1 MKKALKITGIV
12 LASLVGV
19 VLIVVGVAA
28 ALVISSGWLTKQVK
42 KYAPEF
48 ITCEMELG
56 KADLTLFKTF
66 PDVGIDIENVALL
79 NPMTGSPSDT
89 LANID
94 DLTVVLDLK
103 KLLKEKEIVI
113 RKCILEDA
121 FVNLYTDTLG
131 NNNFNVFKTK
141 EDNDTTNSFDYLVD
155 IEEVKLIN
163 NTLLYTDDRNQMT
176 AQAQGL
182 NLDLKGK
189 MQDKDIDA
197 DLALNAKALSLK
209 MKAVQMAMKTLD
221 LDFDGEVVQ
230 YDQIKGTLQ
239 LATPDISLNLN
250 EPYLENDT
258 LNLKL
263 PLQFSLKEKKGHLD
277 KAQIGLNRYL
287 IDMGGDVAIAENSDV
302 NLDLALN
309 TNTLVVEDVLTYLP
323 EKVQKKLSSIE
334 YTGKAT
340 LSDVEVKGTFNDS
353 LMPQIKAKVLTDN
366 VKVNVKK
373 LPYPFIEVKLDGD
386 LDLDLNSDANSLTIN
401 SISAKFN
408 RSSFTA
414 DGVVDDLLGD
424 IGLKLK
430 VKGDVPLTDIK
441 SFLPKKVKLNGRT
454 NLDLTTN
461 FTVENLMKSLDDYN
475 LNRLSAKANL
485 KINSFAFD
493 MDTIHATAPV
503 LNVGLTL
510 PASTKQKGL
519 KGAYITLT
527 TSQLDAK
534 VGKGIKADL
543 KKPDIKLAA
552 DNFKGGFEK
561 MLLNADM
568 KFSHLDVD
576 YDTIHANID
585 APALTFVTTPGKT
598 AKGLNARVTLDG
610 KSVVANMGK
619 AYSLNSNLLKVDASV
634 AENKV
639 KKDFLNHWNP
649 SADFILGNAVVK
661 VDGIDEDIRISNIDF
676 LFNSHELDFK
686 KSTFRIGK
694 SDMSMQGSV
703 VGIKEWIEDHKN
715 LMKGEMQV
723 TSDFLDFNEIMD
735 LTSGLGHSDAGP
747 STPSTSSGTEGSGA
761 DSGTENKEDDPFMV
775 PEGIDFT
782 FVLNTKRAL
791 YDNFDMNSLNGT
803 MTVKDGTLLLRE
815 IGFTNK
821 AAEMQL
827 TAMYQS
833 PRKNNLF
840 LAMDFHLIKVQIND
854 LLTMIPYID
863 TLVPMLKTFDGQAE
877 FHIGA
882 ETNLKSNYAP
892 KISTLRAA
900 ADIEG
905 KNLTVNDKFTFTK
918 ITDML
923 DISTNGSYRVDSLDV
938 QLTAFKN
945 EIDLW
950 PSQIAIGKYKVT
962 VDGRMTLDKNGEYHL
977 SVTQSPLP
985 VRLGLKISGPLNKL
999 EYKLEDCKYPNLYK
1013 PNKRNDREQ
1022 MYYELKKKIADRLKS
1037 NVR

>member
-1 MKKALKITGIV
+1 MKKALKITGIT
-12 LASLVGV
+12 LASLVGL
-19 VLIVVGVAA
+19 VLIVVGIAA
-28 ALVISSGWLTKQVK
+28 VLVTSSGWLTKMVK

-56 KADLTLFKTF
+56 RADLTLFKTF
-66 PDVGIDIENVALL
+66 PNVGIDIENVALI
-79 NPMTGSPSDT
+79 NPMAGSPSDT

-121 FVNLYTDTLG
+121 FVNLYMDSIG
-131 NNNFNVFKTK
+131 NNNFDVFKTK
-141 EDNDTTNSFDYLVD
+141 EDNDTINTFDYLVD
-155 IEEVKLIN
+155 IEEVKLKN
-163 NTLLYTDDRNQMT
+163 NTLLYTDDRSQMT

-197 DLALNAKALSLK
+197 DLALNADALSLK
-209 MKAVQMAMKTLD
+209 MNAIQLAMKTMD
-221 LDFDGEVVQ
+221 LDFDGQVAR
-230 YDQIKGTLQ
+230 YDQINGTLK
-239 LATPDISLNLN
+239 LATPDITLNLD

-258 LNLKL
+258 LSLNL
-263 PLQFSLKEKKGHLD
+263 PLQFSIKSLKGHLD
-277 KAQIGLNRYL
+277 QGQIGLNRYL
-287 IDMGGDVAIAENSDV
+287 IDVNGDVAIAENNDV

-309 TNTLVVEDVLTYLP
+309 TNTLVIEDVLTYLP

-334 YTGKAT
+334 YSGKAT
-340 LSDVEVKGTFNDS
+340 LSDVEVKGTVNDS
-353 LMPQIKAKVLTDN
+353 VMPLIKAKVMTDN
-366 VKVNVKK
+366 AKVNVKE
-373 LPYPFIEVKLDGD
+373 LPYPFSEVNLDGD
-386 LDLDLNSDANSLTIN
+386 LDLDLNSDANSLTVN
-401 SISAKFN
+401 SVSAKFN

-430 VKGDVPLTDIK
+430 VKGDVPLADIK
-441 SFLPKKVKLNGRT
+441 SFLPKNVKLNGRT

-461 FTVENLMKSLDDYN
+461 FTVENLMKSLKDYN

-485 KINSFAFD
+485 RVNSFVFD
-493 MDTIHATAPV
+493 MDTIHATAPA
-503 LNVGLTL
+503 LNLGLTL
-510 PASTKQKGL
+510 PASAKQKGQ
-519 KGAYITLT
+519 KGVYITLT
-527 TSQLDAK
+527 TSQLNAK
-534 VGKGIKADL
+534 VGKSIKADL
-543 KKPDIKLAA
+543 KNPDIKLAA

-568 KFSHLDVD
+568 KFSHLDMN
-576 YDTIHANID
+576 YDTIHAQID
-585 APALTFVTTPGKT
+585 APAITFVTTPGKT

-610 KSVVANMGK
+610 KTVEANMGK
-619 AYSLNSNLLKVDASV
+619 AYVLNSNLLKINTSINQ
-634 AENKV
+634 NKA
-639 KKDFLNHWNP
+639 KKDFLNQWNP
-649 SADFILGNAVVK
+649 SADFVLGNAVVK
-661 VDGIDEDIRISNIDF
+661 MDGINEDIRISNIDF

-686 KSTFRIGK
+686 KSTFSIGQ

-703 VGIKEWIEDHKN
+703 VGIKEWLDDHKN
-715 LMKGEMQV
+715 LMKGELQV
-723 TSDFLDFNEIMD
+723 TSEFLNINEILD
-735 LTSGLGHSDAGP
+735 LTSGLGHKA
-747 STPSTSSGTEGSGA
+747 TEEETAASA
-761 DSGTENKEDDPFMV
+761 SKEDDPFMV
-775 PEGIDFT
+775 PEGIDFN

-791 YDNFDMNSLNGT
+791 YDNFDMNNLKGT
-803 MTVKDGTLLLRE
+803 LTVKDGTLLLRE

-840 LAMDFHLIKVQIND
+840 LAMDFHLLRVQIND

-882 ETNLKSNYAP
+882 ETNLKSNYEP

-918 ITDML
+918 ITDLL

-985 VRLGLKISGPLNKL
+985 VRLGLKISGPFNKL

-1022 MYYELKKKIADRLKS
+1022 MYYELKKKIADRLKG

>member
-1 MKKALKITGIV
+1 M
-12 LASLVGV
+12 
-19 VLIVVGVAA
+19 
-28 ALVISSGWLTKQVK
+28 
-42 KYAPEF
+42 
-48 ITCEMELG
+48 
-56 KADLTLFKTF
+56 
-66 PDVGIDIENVALL
+66 
-79 NPMTGSPSDT
+79 
-89 LANID
+89 
-94 DLTVVLDLK
+94 
-103 KLLKEKEIVI
+103 
-113 RKCILEDA
+113 
-121 FVNLYTDTLG
+121 
-131 NNNFNVFKTK
+131 
-141 EDNDTTNSFDYLVD
+141 D
-155 IEEVKLIN
+155 IEEVKLKN

-197 DLALNAKALSLK
+197 DLALNADALSLK
-209 MKAVQMAMKTLD
+209 MKAIDLAMKTLD
-221 LDFDGEVVQ
+221 LDFDGEVAQ
-230 YDQIKGTLQ
+230 YDQINGTLK

-263 PLQFSLKEKKGHLD
+263 PLQFSIKDMKGHLD
-277 KAQIGLNRYL
+277 QGQIGLNRYV
-287 IDMGGDVAIAENSDV
+287 IDVNGDVEIAENHDV

-309 TNTLVVEDVLTYLP
+309 TNTLVVDDVLTYLP

-340 LSDVEVKGTFNDS
+340 LSDIIVKGTFNDS
-353 LMPQIKAKVLTDN
+353 LMPLMKAKVLTDKL
-366 VKVNVKK
+366 KVNVKD
-373 LPYPFIEVKLDGD
+373 LPYPFTEVNLDGD
-386 LDLDLNSDANSLTIN
+386 LDLDLNSDANSLTVN
-401 SISAKFN
+401 SVSAKFN

-441 SFLPKKVKLNGRT
+441 SFLPKNVKLNGLT

-461 FTVENLMKSLDDYN
+461 FTVENLMKSLKDYN

-485 KINSFAFD
+485 RVNSFAFD
-493 MDTIHATAPV
+493 MDTIHASAPA

-510 PASTKQKGL
+510 PASAKQRGQT
-519 KGAYITLT
+519 GAYVTLT

-534 VGKGIKADL
+534 VGKGIKANL
-543 KKPDIKLAA
+543 KNPDIKLAA

-619 AYSLNSNLLKVDASV
+619 AYALNSNSLKVNASV
-634 AENKV
+634 SENKV
-639 KKDFLNHWNP
+639 KTDFLNHWNP
-649 SADFILGNAVVK
+649 SADFILGNAFVK
-661 VDGIDEDIRISNIDF
+661 VDGIDELIRISNIDF

-686 KSTFRIGK
+686 KSTFRIGQ
-694 SDMSMQGSV
+694 SDMSMQGSI

-723 TSDFLDFNEIMD
+723 TSDFLDLNEIMA
-735 LTSGLGHSDAGP
+735 LTSGIGHTATAEEKAE
-747 STPSTSSGTEGSGA
+747 ST
-761 DSGTENKEDDPFMV
+761 NKEDDPFMV
-775 PEGIDFT
+775 PEGIDFN
-782 FVLNTKRAL
+782 FVLNTQRAL
-791 YDNFDMNSLNGT
+791 YDNFDMNNLKGT
-803 MTVKDGTLLLRE
+803 LTVKDGTLLLRE

-840 LAMDFHLIKVQIND
+840 LAMDFHLLKVQIND

-882 ETNLKSNYAP
+882 ETNLKSNYEP

-918 ITDML
+918 ITDLL

-962 VDGRMTLDKNGEYHL
+962 VDGRMTLDRNGEYHL

-985 VRLGLKISGPLNKL
+985 VRLGLKISGPFNKL

-1013 PNKRNDREQ
+1013 PNKRNDTEQ
-1022 MYYELKKKIADRLKS
+1022 MYYELKKKIADRLKG

>member
-1 MKKALKITGIV
+1 MKKALKITGIT
-12 LASLVGV
+12 LAALVGL
-19 VLIVVGVAA
+19 VLIVVGIAA
-28 ALVISSGWLTKQVK
+28 ALITSSGWLTKQVK

-48 ITCEMELG
+48 ITCQTELG
-56 KADLTLFKTF
+56 KADLTVFKTF
-66 PDVGIDIENVALL
+66 PDVGIDIENVALI
-79 NPMTGSPSDT
+79 NPMAGSPSDT

-121 FVNLYTDTLG
+121 FVNLYIDTLG

-141 EDNDTTNSFDYLVD
+141 EDSDTTSSFDYLVD
-155 IEEVKLIN
+155 IEEVKLKN

-189 MQDKDIDA
+189 MQNKDIDA
-197 DLALNAKALSLK
+197 DLTLNSDALSLK
-209 MKAVQMAMKTLD
+209 TKAVQLAMKTLD
-221 LDFDGEVVQ
+221 LDFDGEVAQ

-258 LNLKL
+258 LNLNL
-263 PLQFSLKEKKGHLD
+263 PLQFSLKDMKGHLE

-287 IDMGGDVAIAENSDV
+287 IDVDGDVAIAENNDV

-323 EKVQKKLSSIE
+323 EKVQKRLSRIA

-340 LSDVEVKGTFNDS
+340 LSDIEVKGTFNDS
-353 LMPQIKAKVLTDN
+353 LMPLIKAKVLTDN
-366 VKVNVKK
+366 VTVSMKE
-373 LPYPFIEVKLDGD
+373 LPYPITEVNLDGD
-386 LDLDLNSDANSLTIN
+386 LDLDLNSDANSFTVN
-401 SISAKFN
+401 SVSAKFN

-441 SFLPKKVKLNGRT
+441 SFLPKNVKLNGRT
-454 NLDLTTN
+454 SLDLTTN
-461 FTVENLMKSLDDYN
+461 FTYENLMKSLDDYN
-475 LNRLSAKANL
+475 LNRLSARANL
-485 KINSFAFD
+485 RVNSFAFD
-493 MDTIHATAPV
+493 MDTIHASAPS
-503 LNVGLTL
+503 LNVGVTL
-510 PASTKQKGL
+510 PASAKQKGQ

-534 VGKGIKADL
+534 VGKGITADL
-543 KKPDIKLAA
+543 KNPDIKLAA
-552 DNFKGGFEK
+552 DSFKGGWEK
-561 MLLNADM
+561 MLLDADM
-568 KFSHLDVD
+568 KFSHLVVD
-576 YDTIHANID
+576 YDTIHAKMD
-585 APALTFVTTPGKT
+585 APAITFVTTPGKST
-598 AKGLNARVTLDG
+598 KGLNARVTLDG
-610 KSVVANMGK
+610 KNVVANMGQ
-619 AYSLNSNLLKVDASV
+619 AYALNSNSLKVNASV
-634 AENKV
+634 SENKV
-639 KKDFLNHWNP
+639 KTDFLNRWNP
-649 SADFILGNAVVK
+649 SADFVLGTALVK
-661 VDGIDEDIRISNIDF
+661 VDGIDELIRISNIDF

-686 KSTFRIGK
+686 RSTFRIGQ

-715 LMKGEMQV
+715 LMKGELQV
-723 TSDFLDFNEIMD
+723 SSEFLDLNEIMD
-735 LTSGLGHSDAGP
+735 LTSGLGHSDAEP
-747 STPSTSSGTEGSGA
+747 VEA
-761 DSGTENKEDDPFMV
+761 TENKADNPFMV
-775 PEGIDFT
+775 PEGIDFN
-782 FVLNTKRAL
+782 FVLNTQRAL
-791 YDNFDMNSLNGT
+791 YDNFDMNNLKGT

-840 LAMDFHLIKVQIND
+840 LAMDFHLLRVQIND

-882 ETNLKSNYAP
+882 ETNLKSNYEP
-892 KISTLRAA
+892 KVSTLRAA

-918 ITDML
+918 ITDLL

-962 VDGRMTLDKNGEYHL
+962 VDGRMTLDRNGEYHL
-977 SVTQSPLP
+977 SVTESPLP
-985 VRLGLKISGPLNKL
+985 VRLGLKISGQFNKL
-999 EYKLEDCKYPNLYK
+999 EYKLEDCKYPNLYR
-1013 PNKRNDREQ
+1013 PNKRNDTEQ
-1022 MYYELKKKIADRLKS
+1022 MYYELKKKIADRLKG
-1037 NVR
+1037 NVL

>member
-1 MKKALKITGIV
+1 MKKALKITGIT
-12 LASLVGV
+12 LAALVGL
-19 VLIVVGVAA
+19 VLIVVGIAA
-28 ALVISSGWLTKQVK
+28 ALITSSGWLTKQVK

-48 ITCEMELG
+48 ITCQTELG
-56 KADLTLFKTF
+56 KADLTVFKTF
-66 PDVGIDIENVALL
+66 PDVGIDIENVALI
-79 NPMTGSPSDT
+79 NPMAGSPSDT

-121 FVNLYTDTLG
+121 FVNLYIDTLG

-141 EDNDTTNSFDYLVD
+141 EDSDTTSSFDYLVD
-155 IEEVKLIN
+155 IEEVKLKN

-189 MQDKDIDA
+189 MQNKDIDA
-197 DLALNAKALSLK
+197 DLTLNSDALSLK
-209 MKAVQMAMKTLD
+209 TKAVQLAMKTLD
-221 LDFDGEVVQ
+221 LDFDGEVAQ

-258 LNLKL
+258 LNLNL
-263 PLQFSLKEKKGHLD
+263 PLQFSLKDMKGHFE

-287 IDMGGDVAIAENSDV
+287 IDVDGDVAIAENNDV

-323 EKVQKKLSSIE
+323 EKVQKRLSRIA

-340 LSDVEVKGTFNDS
+340 LSDIEVKGTFNDS
-353 LMPQIKAKVLTDN
+353 LMPLIKAKVLTDN
-366 VKVNVKK
+366 VTVSMKE
-373 LPYPFIEVKLDGD
+373 LPYPITEVNLDGD
-386 LDLDLNSDANSLTIN
+386 LDLDLNSDANSFTVN
-401 SISAKFN
+401 SVSAKFN

-441 SFLPKKVKLNGRT
+441 SFLPKNVKLNGRT
-454 NLDLTTN
+454 SLDLTTN
-461 FTVENLMKSLDDYN
+461 FTYENLMKSLDDYN
-475 LNRLSAKANL
+475 LNRLSARANL
-485 KINSFAFD
+485 RVNSFAFD
-493 MDTIHATAPV
+493 MDTIHASAPS
-503 LNVGLTL
+503 LNVGVTL
-510 PASTKQKGL
+510 PASAKQKGQ

-534 VGKGIKADL
+534 IGKGITADL
-543 KKPDIKLAA
+543 KNPDVKLAA
-552 DNFKGGFEK
+552 DNFKGGWEK

-568 KFSHLDVD
+568 KFSHLVVD
-576 YDTIHANID
+576 YDTIHAKMD
-585 APALTFVTTPGKT
+585 APAITFVTTPGKST
-598 AKGLNARVTLDG
+598 KGLNARVTLDG
-610 KSVVANMGK
+610 KNVVANMGQ
-619 AYSLNSNLLKVDASV
+619 AYALNSNSLKVNASV
-634 AENKV
+634 SENKV
-639 KKDFLNHWNP
+639 KTDFLNRWNP
-649 SADFILGNAVVK
+649 SADFVLGTALVK
-661 VDGIDEDIRISNIDF
+661 VDGIDELIRISNIDF

-686 KSTFRIGK
+686 KSTFRIGQ

-703 VGIKEWIEDHKN
+703 IGIKEWIEDHKN
-715 LMKGEMQV
+715 LMKGELQV
-723 TSDFLDFNEIMD
+723 SSEFLDLNEIMD
-735 LTSGLGHSDAGP
+735 LTSGLGHSDAEP
-747 STPSTSSGTEGSGA
+747 VEA
-761 DSGTENKEDDPFMV
+761 TENKTDNPFMV
-775 PEGIDFT
+775 PEGIDFN
-782 FVLNTKRAL
+782 FVLNTQRAL
-791 YDNFDMNSLNGT
+791 YDNFDMNNLKGT

-840 LAMDFHLIKVQIND
+840 LAMDFHLLRVQIND

-882 ETNLKSNYAP
+882 ETNLKSNYEP

-918 ITDML
+918 ITDLL

-938 QLTAFKN
+938 QLTVFKN

-962 VDGRMTLDKNGEYHL
+962 VDGRMTLDRNGEYHL
-977 SVTQSPLP
+977 SVTESPLP
-985 VRLGLKISGPLNKL
+985 VRLGLKISGPFNKL
-999 EYKLEDCKYPNLYK
+999 EYKLEDCKYPNLYR
-1013 PNKRNDREQ
+1013 PNKRNDTEQ
-1022 MYYELKKKIADRLKS
+1022 MYYELKKKIADRLKG
-1037 NVR
+1037 NVL

>member
-1 MKKALKITGIV
+1 MKKALKITGIT
-12 LASLVGV
+12 LAVLVGL
-19 VLIVVGVAA
+19 VLIVVSIAA
-28 ALVISSGWLTKQVK
+28 ALITSSGWLTKQVK

-48 ITCEMELG
+48 ITCQTELG

-66 PDVGIDIENVALL
+66 PNVGIDIENVALI
-79 NPMTGSPSDT
+79 NPMAGSPSDT

-131 NNNFNVFKTK
+131 NNNFNVFNLKK
-141 EDNDTTNSFDYLVD
+141 DNDTTNTFDYLVD
-155 IEEVKLIN
+155 IEEVKLKDV
-163 NTLLYTDDRNQMT
+163 TLFYTDDRNGMT
-176 AQAQGL
+176 TQAQGL

-197 DLALNAKALSLK
+197 DLTLDADALLLK
-209 MKAVQMAMKTLD
+209 TKAVQLAMKTLN
-221 LDFDGEVVQ
+221 LDFDGEVAQ
-230 YDQIKGTLQ
+230 YDRIKGTLQ

-250 EPYLENDT
+250 EPYLQNDT
-258 LNLKL
+258 LKLNL
-263 PLQFSLKEKKGHLD
+263 PLQFSLKDLKGHLE
-277 KAQIGLNRYL
+277 KAQIGLNRY
-287 IDMGGDVAIAENSDV
+287 IIGVEGDVAIAENNDI

-323 EKVQKKLSSIE
+323 EKVQQRLKGIE
-334 YTGKAT
+334 YSGKAT

-353 LMPQIKAKVLTDN
+353 LMPLIKAKVLTDN
-366 VKVNVKK
+366 AKVNVNK
-373 LPYPFIEVKLDGD
+373 LPYPFTEVNLDGD
-386 LDLDLNSDANSLTIN
+386 LELDLNSDVNSFTVN
-401 SISAKFN
+401 SVSAKFN

-424 IGLKLK
+424 IGLRLK

-441 SFLPKKVKLNGRT
+441 SFLPKNVKLNGRT
-454 NLDLTTN
+454 SLDLTTN
-461 FTVENLMKSLDDYN
+461 FTYENLMKSLNDYN

-485 KINSFAFD
+485 RVNSFAFD
-493 MDTIHATAPV
+493 MDTIHVSAPT
-503 LNVGLTL
+503 LNVGVTL
-510 PASTKQKGL
+510 PASAKQKGQ
-519 KGAYITLT
+519 KGVYITLT

-543 KKPDIKLAA
+543 KNPDIKLAA
-552 DNFKGGFEK
+552 DNFKGGLEK
-561 MLLNADM
+561 MLLDADL
-568 KFSHLDVD
+568 KLSHLDVN
-576 YDTIHANID
+576 YDTIHTQID
-585 APALTFVTTPGKT
+585 AIAITFVTTPGKST
-598 AKGLNARVTLDG
+598 KGLSARVTLDG
-610 KSVVANMGK
+610 KTVEANMGK
-619 AYSLNSNLLKVDASV
+619 AYALNSNLLKVNASISQ
-634 AENKV
+634 NKT
-639 KKDFLNHWNP
+639 KKDFLNQWNP
-649 SADFILGNAVVK
+649 SADFILGNALVK
-661 VDGIDEDIRISNIDF
+661 VDGIDELIRVSNIDI

-686 KSTFRIGK
+686 KSTFSIGQ

-703 VGIKEWIEDHKN
+703 VGIKEWMEDHKN
-715 LMKGEMQV
+715 LMKGELQV
-723 TSDFLDFNEIMD
+723 TSEFLNINEIMD
-735 LTSGLGHSDAGP
+735 LTSGLGHSDAEP
-747 STPSTSSGTEGSGA
+747 VEA
-761 DSGTENKEDDPFMV
+761 AFTENKENNPFMV
-775 PEGIDFT
+775 PEGIDFN
-782 FVLNTKRAL
+782 FVLNTKRAM
-791 YDNFDMNSLNGT
+791 YDHFDMNNLNGT

-833 PRKNNLF
+833 PHKNNLF
-840 LAMDFHLIKVQIND
+840 LAMDFHLIRVQIND

-863 TLVPMLKTFDGQAE
+863 TMVPMLKTFDGQAE

-882 ETNLKSNYAP
+882 ETNLKSNYEP
-892 KISTLRAA
+892 KVSTLRAA

-918 ITDML
+918 ITDLL

-985 VRLGLKISGPLNKL
+985 VRLGLKISGPFNKL
-999 EYKLEDCKYPNLYK
+999 EYKLEECKYPNLYK
-1013 PNKRNDREQ
+1013 PNKRSDTEQ

>member
-19 VLIVVGVAA
+19 VLIVVGIAVGM
-28 ALVISSGWLTKQVK
+28 ISSSGRLTKMVK
-42 KYAPEF
+42 KYAPQF

-66 PDVGIDIENVALL
+66 PNVGIDIENVALI
-79 NPMTGSPSDT
+79 NPMVGSPSDT

-121 FVNLYTDTLG
+121 FVNLYTDTIG
-131 NNNFNVFKTK
+131 NNNFDVFKTK
-141 EDNDTTNSFDYLVD
+141 EDNDTTKTTFDYLVD
-155 IEEVKLIN
+155 IEEVKLK
-163 NTLLYTDDRNQMT
+163 NTDLIYTDDRNEMT
-176 AQAQGL
+176 AQSQGL

-197 DLALNAKALSLK
+197 DLSLNAEDLTLK
-209 MKAVQMAMKTLD
+209 MKAIQLALNTLD
-221 LDFDGEVVQ
+221 LDFDGEVAQ
-230 YDQIKGTLQ
+230 YDQINGTLK

-263 PLQFSLKEKKGHLD
+263 PLQFSIKDMKGHLD
-277 KAQIGLNRYL
+277 QGQIGLNRYV
-287 IDMGGDVAIAENSDV
+287 IDVNGDVEIAENNDV

-340 LSDVEVKGTFNDS
+340 LSDIIVKGTFNDS
-353 LMPQIKAKVLTDN
+353 LMPLMKAKVLTDN
-366 VKVNVKK
+366 LKVNVKE
-373 LPYPFIEVKLDGD
+373 LPYPFTEVNLDGD
-386 LDLDLNSDANSLTIN
+386 LDLDLNSDANSLTVN
-401 SISAKFN
+401 SVSAKFN

-441 SFLPKKVKLNGRT
+441 SFLPKNVKLNGRT

-485 KINSFAFD
+485 RVNSFAFD
-493 MDTIHATAPV
+493 MDTIHASAPA

-510 PASTKQKGL
+510 PASAKQKGQ
-519 KGAYITLT
+519 KGAYVTLT

-534 VGKGIKADL
+534 VGKGIKANL
-543 KKPDIKLAA
+543 KNPDIKLAA
-552 DNFKGGFEK
+552 DNFKGGLEK
-561 MLLNADM
+561 MLLDANL
-568 KFSHLDVD
+568 KFSQLDVD
-576 YDTIHANID
+576 YDDVTAHID

-598 AKGLNARVTLDG
+598 AKGLNARFTLDG
-610 KSVVANMGK
+610 KDVVAKMGK
-619 AYSLNSNLLKVDASV
+619 EYAVNSNSLKVNASV
-634 AENKV
+634 SENKV
-639 KKDFLNHWNP
+639 KTDFLNHWNP
-649 SADFILGNAVVK
+649 SADFVLGNAVVK
-661 VDGIDEDIRISNIDF
+661 VDGIDEDIHISNIDF

-686 KSTFRIGK
+686 KSTIRIGQ
-694 SDMSMQGSV
+694 SDLSLQGSV

-715 LMKGEMQV
+715 LMKGDMQV
-723 TSDFLDFNEIMD
+723 TSNMMNINEILD
-735 LTSGLGHSDAGP
+735 LTSGLGHSDAEP
-747 STPSTSSGTEGSGA
+747 VEATV
-761 DSGTENKEDDPFMV
+761 TENKEDDPFMV
-775 PEGIDFT
+775 PEGIDFN
-782 FVLNTKRAL
+782 FVLNTKKAL
-791 YDNFDMNSLNGT
+791 YDNFDMNNLNGT
-803 MTVKDGTLLLRE
+803 MTVKDGTLILRE

-840 LAMDFHLIKVQIND
+840 LAMDFHLLRVQIND

-863 TLVPMLKTFDGQAE
+863 TLVPMLKTFDGQDE

-882 ETNLKSNYAP
+882 ETNLKSNYEP
-892 KISTLRAA
+892 KVSTLRAA

-938 QLTAFKN
+938 QITAFKN

-962 VDGRMTLDKNGEYHL
+962 VDGRMTLDRNGEYHL

-985 VRLGLKISGPLNKL
+985 VRLGLKISGPFNKL

-1013 PNKRNDREQ
+1013 PNKRNDTEQ
-1022 MYYELKKKIADRLKS
+1022 MYYELKRKIADRLKS

>member
-19 VLIVVGVAA
+19 LLIVGGIAVGM
-28 ALVISSGWLTKQVK
+28 ISSSGSLTKMVK
-42 KYAPEF
+42 KYAPQF

-66 PDVGIDIENVALL
+66 PNVGIDIENVALI
-79 NPMTGSPSDT
+79 NPMVGSPSDT

-94 DLTVVLDLK
+94 DLTVVLDLN

-121 FVNLYTDTLG
+121 FVNLYTDSIG
-131 NNNFNVFKTK
+131 NNNLDVFKTK
-141 EDNDTTNSFDYLVD
+141 EDNDTTKTTFDYLVD
-155 IEEVKLIN
+155 IEEVKLK
-163 NTLLYTDDRNQMT
+163 NTDLIYTDDRNEMT
-176 AQAQGL
+176 AQSRGL
-182 NLDLKGK
+182 NLYLKGK

-197 DLALNAKALSLK
+197 DLNLNAKDLTLK
-209 MKAVQMAMKTLD
+209 MKAIQLALKTLD
-221 LDFDGEVVQ
+221 LGFDGKVAQ
-230 YDQIKGTLQ
+230 YDQIDGTLK
-239 LATPDISLNLN
+239 LTTPDICLNLN
-250 EPYLENDT
+250 EPYLEHDT
-258 LNLKL
+258 LRLDL
-263 PLQFSLKEKKGHLD
+263 PVLFSLKDMKGHLD
-277 KAQIGLNRYL
+277 KAKIGLNRYQF
-287 IDMGGDVAIAENSDV
+287 DVNGDVAIAENNDI

-309 TNTLVVEDVLTYLP
+309 TNALVVEDVLTYLP
-323 EKVQKKLSSIE
+323 EKVQQKLSGIE

-353 LMPQIKAKVLTDN
+353 LMPLIKAKVLTDN
-366 VKVNVKK
+366 LKVNVKQ
-373 LPYPFIEVKLDGD
+373 LPYPFTEVNLDGN
-386 LDLDLNSDANSLTIN
+386 LALDLNSDANSLTVN
-401 SISAKFN
+401 SVSAKFN

-441 SFLPKKVKLNGRT
+441 SFLPKNIKLNGRT

-485 KINSFAFD
+485 KVNSFTFD
-493 MDTIHATAPV
+493 MDTIHVSAPA

-510 PASTKQKGL
+510 PASAKQKDQ
-519 KGAYITLT
+519 KGAYVTLK
-527 TSQLDAK
+527 TSQLNAR

-543 KKPDIKLAA
+543 KNPDMKLAA
-552 DNFKGGFEK
+552 DNFKGGLEK

-619 AYSLNSNLLKVDASV
+619 AYALNSNSLKVNGSV
-634 AENKV
+634 SENKV
-639 KKDFLNHWNP
+639 KTDFLNHWNP
-649 SADFILGNAVVK
+649 SADFVLGNAFVK

-686 KSTFRIGK
+686 RSTFRIGQ

-703 VGIKEWIEDHKN
+703 IGIKEWIEDHKN
-715 LMKGEMQV
+715 LMKGDLQV
-723 TSDFLDFNEIMD
+723 TSEFLDINEILD
-735 LTSGLGHSDAGP
+735 LTSGLGRSDAEP
-747 STPSTSSGTEGSGA
+747 VEAT
-761 DSGTENKEDDPFMV
+761 DSQPENKEDNPFMV
-775 PEGIDFT
+775 PEGIDFN
-782 FVLNTKRAL
+782 FVLNTQRAL
-791 YDNFDMNSLNGT
+791 YDNFDMNNLKGT

-840 LAMDFHLIKVQIND
+840 LAMDFHLLRVQIND

-882 ETNLKSNYAP
+882 ETKLKSNYEP
-892 KISTLRAA
+892 KISTLLAA

-938 QLTAFKN
+938 QLTAFKDQ
-945 EIDLW
+945 IDLW

-962 VDGRMTLDKNGEYHL
+962 VDGRMTLDRNGEYHL

-985 VRLGLKISGPLNKL
+985 VRLGLMISGPFNKL

-1013 PNKRNDREQ
+1013 PNKRNDTEQ

>member
-19 VLIVVGVAA
+19 VLIVAGIAS
-28 ALVISSGWLTKQVK
+28 ALITSSGWLTKQVK

-48 ITCEMELG
+48 VTCQTELG

-66 PDVGIDIENVALL
+66 PNVGIDIENVALI
-79 NPMTGSPSDT
+79 NPMEGSPSDT

-94 DLTVVLDLK
+94 NLTVVLDLK

-121 FVNLYTDTLG
+121 FVNLYIDTLG

-141 EDNDTTNSFDYLVD
+141 EDNDTTKTTFDYLVD
-155 IEEVKLIN
+155 IEEVKLK
-163 NTLLYTDDRNQMT
+163 NTDLIYTDNRNEMT
-176 AQAQGL
+176 AHSRGL

-197 DLALNAKALSLK
+197 DLSLNAEDFTLKTKAIQLAL
-209 MKAVQMAMKTLD
+209 KTLD
-221 LDFDGEVVQ
+221 LGFDGKVAQ
-230 YDQIKGTLQ
+230 YDQIDGTLK
-239 LATPDISLNLN
+239 LTTPDICLNLN
-250 EPYLENDT
+250 EPYLKHDT
-258 LNLKL
+258 LSLNLPVL
-263 PLQFSLKEKKGHLD
+263 FSLNDMKGHLE
-277 KAQIGLNRYL
+277 KAQIGLNRYI
-287 IDMGGDVAIAENSDV
+287 IDVDGDVAIAENNDV

-323 EKVQKKLSSIE
+323 EKVQQKLSGIE

-353 LMPQIKAKVLTDN
+353 LMPLIKAKVLTDN
-366 VKVNVKK
+366 LKVNVKQ
-373 LPYPFIEVKLDGD
+373 LPYPFTEVNLDGN
-386 LDLDLNSDANSLTIN
+386 LDLDLNSDANSLTVN
-401 SISAKFN
+401 SVNAKFN

-441 SFLPKKVKLNGRT
+441 SFLPKNLKLNGRT
-454 NLDLTTN
+454 SLDLTTN

-485 KINSFAFD
+485 RVNSFAFD
-493 MDTIHATAPV
+493 MDTIHASAPA

-510 PASTKQKGL
+510 PASAKQKGQ

-527 TSQLDAK
+527 TSKLDAK

-543 KKPDIKLAA
+543 RNPDIKLAA
-552 DNFKGGFEK
+552 DNFKGGLEK
-561 MLLNADM
+561 MLLDANL
-568 KFSHLDVD
+568 KFSQLDVD
-576 YDTIHANID
+576 YDDVTAHID
-585 APALTFVTTPGKT
+585 APTLTFVTTPGKT

-610 KSVVANMGK
+610 KDVVAKMGK
-619 AYSLNSNLLKVDASV
+619 EYAVNSNSLKVNASV
-634 AENKV
+634 SENKV
-639 KKDFLNHWNP
+639 KTDFLNRWNP
-649 SADFILGNAVVK
+649 SADFVLGNAVVK
-661 VDGIDEDIRISNIDF
+661 VDGIDEDIHISNIDF

-686 KSTFRIGK
+686 KSTIRIGQ
-694 SDMSMQGSV
+694 SDLSLQGSV

-715 LMKGEMQV
+715 LMKGDMQV
-723 TSDFLDFNEIMD
+723 TSNMMNINEILD
-735 LTSGLGHSDAGP
+735 LTSGLGHSDAEP
-747 STPSTSSGTEGSGA
+747 VEATV
-761 DSGTENKEDDPFMV
+761 TENKEDDPFMV
-775 PEGIDFT
+775 PEGIDFN
-782 FVLNTKRAL
+782 FVLNTKKAL
-791 YDNFDMNSLNGT
+791 YDNFDMNNLNGT
-803 MTVKDGTLLLRE
+803 MTVKDGTLILRE

-840 LAMDFHLIKVQIND
+840 LAMDFHLLRVQIND

-882 ETNLKSNYAP
+882 ETKLKSNYEP
-892 KISTLRAA
+892 KISTLLAA

-962 VDGRMTLDKNGEYHL
+962 VDGRMTLDRNGEYHL

-985 VRLGLKISGPLNKL
+985 VRLGLKISGPFNKL

-1013 PNKRNDREQ
+1013 PNKRNDTEQ

>member
-1 MKKALKITGIV
+1 MKKALKITGIT
-12 LASLVGV
+12 LAALVGL
-19 VLIVVGVAA
+19 VLIVVGIAA
-28 ALVISSGWLTKQVK
+28 ALITSSGWLTKQVK

-48 ITCEMELG
+48 ITCQTELG
-56 KADLTLFKTF
+56 KADLTVFKTF
-66 PDVGIDIENVALL
+66 PNVGIDIENVALI
-79 NPMTGSPSDT
+79 NPMAGSPSDT

-103 KLLKEKEIVI
+103 KLLKEKEIVV

-121 FVNLYTDTLG
+121 FVNLYIDTLG

-141 EDNDTTNSFDYLVD
+141 EDSDTTSSFDYLVD
-155 IEEVKLIN
+155 IEEVKLKN

-182 NLDLKGK
+182 NMDLKGK
-189 MQDKDIDA
+189 MQNKDIDA
-197 DLALNAKALSLK
+197 DLTLNSDALSLK
-209 MKAVQMAMKTLD
+209 TKAVQLAMKTLD
-221 LDFDGEVVQ
+221 LDFDGEVAQ

-258 LNLKL
+258 LNLNL
-263 PLQFSLKEKKGHLD
+263 PLQYSLKDMKGHLE
-277 KAQIGLNRYL
+277 KAQIGLNRYV
-287 IDMGGDVAIAENSDV
+287 IDVDGDVAIAENNDV

-323 EKVQKKLSSIE
+323 EKVQKKLSRIA

-340 LSDVEVKGTFNDS
+340 LSDIEVKGTFNDS
-353 LMPQIKAKVLTDN
+353 LMPLIKAKVLTDN
-366 VKVNVKK
+366 VTVSMKE
-373 LPYPFIEVKLDGD
+373 LPYPITEVNLDGD
-386 LDLDLNSDANSLTIN
+386 LDLDLNSDANSFTVN
-401 SISAKFN
+401 SVSAKFN

-441 SFLPKKVKLNGRT
+441 SFLPKNVKLNGRT
-454 NLDLTTN
+454 SLDLTTN
-461 FTVENLMKSLDDYN
+461 FTYENLMKSLDDYN

-485 KINSFAFD
+485 RINSFAFD
-493 MDTIHATAPV
+493 MDTIHASAPS
-503 LNVGLTL
+503 LNVGVTL
-510 PASTKQKGL
+510 PASAKQKGQ
-519 KGAYITLT
+519 KGACITLT

-534 VGKGIKADL
+534 VGKGITADL
-543 KKPDIKLAA
+543 KNPDIKLAA
-552 DNFKGGFEK
+552 DNFKGGWEK
-561 MLLNADM
+561 MLLDADLN
-568 KFSHLDVD
+568 FSHLVVD
-576 YDTIHANID
+576 YDTIHAKID
-585 APALTFVTTPGKT
+585 VPAITFVTTPEKST
-598 AKGLNARVTLDG
+598 KGLNARVTLDG
-610 KSVVANMGK
+610 KNVVANMGQ
-619 AYSLNSNLLKVDASV
+619 AYALNSNSLKVNASV
-634 AENKV
+634 SENKV
-639 KKDFLNHWNP
+639 KTDFLNRWNP
-649 SADFILGNAVVK
+649 SADFVLGTALVK
-661 VDGIDEDIRISNIDF
+661 VDGIDELIRISNIDF

-686 KSTFRIGK
+686 RSTFRIGQ

-703 VGIKEWIEDHKN
+703 IGIKEWIEDHKN
-715 LMKGEMQV
+715 LMKGELQV
-723 TSDFLDFNEIMD
+723 SSEFLDLNEIMD

-747 STPSTSSGTEGSGA
+747 STSSGAESE
-761 DSGTENKEDDPFMV
+761 TENKTDNPFMV
-775 PEGIDFT
+775 PEGIDFN
-782 FVLNTKRAL
+782 FVLNNQRAL
-791 YDNFDMNSLNGT
+791 YDNFDMNNLKGT

-815 IGFTNK
+815 IGFTNT

-840 LAMDFHLIKVQIND
+840 LAMDFHLLRVQIND

-882 ETNLKSNYAP
+882 ATNLKSNYEP

-918 ITDML
+918 ITDLL

-945 EIDLW
+945 QIDLW

-962 VDGRMTLDKNGEYHL
+962 VDGRMTLDRNGEYHL
-977 SVTQSPLP
+977 SVTESPLP
-985 VRLGLKISGPLNKL
+985 VRLGLKISGPFNKL
-999 EYKLEDCKYPNLYK
+999 EYKLEECKYPNLYK
-1013 PNKRNDREQ
+1013 PDKRNDTEQ
-1022 MYYELKKKIADRLKS
+1022 MYYELKKKIADRLKE
-1037 NVR
+1037 NVL

>member
-1 MKKALKITGIV
+1 M
-12 LASLVGV
+12 
-19 VLIVVGVAA
+19 
-28 ALVISSGWLTKQVK
+28 
-42 KYAPEF
+42 
-48 ITCEMELG
+48 
-56 KADLTLFKTF
+56 
-66 PDVGIDIENVALL
+66 
-79 NPMTGSPSDT
+79 
-89 LANID
+89 
-94 DLTVVLDLK
+94 
-103 KLLKEKEIVI
+103 
-113 RKCILEDA
+113 
-121 FVNLYTDTLG
+121 
-131 NNNFNVFKTK
+131 KTK
-141 EDNDTTNSFDYLVD
+141 A
-155 IEEVKLIN
+155 I
-163 NTLLYTDDRNQMT
+163 Q
-176 AQAQGL
+176 
-182 NLDLKGK
+182 
-189 MQDKDIDA
+189 
-197 DLALNAKALSLK
+197 LAL
-209 MKAVQMAMKTLD
+209 KTLD
-221 LDFDGEVVQ
+221 LGFDGKVAQ
-230 YDQIKGTLQ
+230 YDQIDGTLK
-239 LATPDISLNLN
+239 LTTPDICLNLN
-250 EPYLENDT
+250 EPYLKHDT
-258 LNLKL
+258 LSLNLPVL
-263 PLQFSLKEKKGHLD
+263 FSLKNMTGHLD
-277 KAQIGLNRYL
+277 KAKIGLNRYQF
-287 IDMGGDVAIAENSDV
+287 DVNGDVAIAENNDV

-323 EKVQKKLSSIE
+323 EKVQQKLSGIE

-353 LMPQIKAKVLTDN
+353 LMPLIKAKVLTDN
-366 VKVNVKK
+366 LKVNVKQ
-373 LPYPFIEVKLDGD
+373 LPYPFTEVNLDGD
-386 LDLDLNSDANSLTIN
+386 LDLDLNSDANSLTVN
-401 SISAKFN
+401 SVSAKFN

-441 SFLPKKVKLNGRT
+441 SFLPKNVKLNGRT

-461 FTVENLMKSLDDYN
+461 FTVENLMKSLKDYN

-485 KINSFAFD
+485 KVNNFTFD
-493 MDTIHATAPV
+493 MDTIHASAPM

-510 PASTKQKGL
+510 PASAKQKGQ
-519 KGAYITLT
+519 KGAYITLV
-527 TSQLDAK
+527 TSKIDAT
-534 VGKGIKADL
+534 VGKGVKADL
-543 KKPDIKLAA
+543 RNPDIKLAA
-552 DNFKGGFEK
+552 DNFKGGLEK
-561 MLLNADM
+561 MLLNADL
-568 KFSHLDVD
+568 KFSHLDVN
-576 YDTIHANID
+576 YDDVTAKID
-585 APALTFVTTPGKT
+585 APALTFVTTPEKD
-598 AKGLNARVTLDG
+598 AKGLKARVTLDG
-610 KSVVANMGK
+610 KNVLANMGK
-619 AYSLNSNLLKVDASV
+619 EYAVNSNSLKVNASV
-634 AENKV
+634 SENKV
-639 KKDFLNHWNP
+639 KTDFLNHWNP
-649 SADFILGNAVVK
+649 SADFVLGTALLK
-661 VDGIDEDIRISNIDF
+661 VDGIDELIRISNIDF

-686 KSTFRIGK
+686 RSTFRIGQ

-715 LMKGEMQV
+715 LMKGELQV
-723 TSDFLDFNEIMD
+723 TSEFLDINEIMD
-735 LTSGLGHSDAGP
+735 LTSGLGRTDENGA
-747 STPSTSSGTEGSGA
+747 STGSATESQP
-761 DSGTENKEDDPFMV
+761 ENKEDNPFMV
-775 PEGIDFT
+775 PEGIDFN
-782 FVLNTKRAL
+782 FVLNTQRAL
-791 YDNFDMNSLNGT
+791 YDNFDMNNLKGT

-840 LAMDFHLIKVQIND
+840 LAMDFHLLRVQIND

-882 ETNLKSNYAP
+882 ETNLKSNYEP

-962 VDGRMTLDKNGEYHL
+962 VDGRMTLDRNGEYHL

-985 VRLGLKISGPLNKL
+985 VRLGLKISGPFNKL

-1013 PNKRNDREQ
+1013 PNKRNDTEQ

>member
-12 LASLVGV
+12 LASLVVV
-19 VLIVVGVAA
+19 VLIVAGIAS
-28 ALVISSGWLTKQVK
+28 ALITSSGWLTKQVK

-48 ITCEMELG
+48 VTCQTELG

-66 PDVGIDIENVALL
+66 PNVGIDIENVALI
-79 NPMTGSPSDT
+79 NPMVGSPSDT

-121 FVNLYTDTLG
+121 FVNLYTDSIG

-141 EDNDTTNSFDYLVD
+141 EDNDTTKTTFDYLVD
-155 IEEVKLIN
+155 IEEVKLK
-163 NTLLYTDDRNQMT
+163 NTDLIYTDDRNRMT
-176 AQAQGL
+176 AHSRRL

-197 DLALNAKALSLK
+197 DLSLNAEDFTLKTKAIQLAL
-209 MKAVQMAMKTLD
+209 KTLD
-221 LDFDGEVVQ
+221 LGFDGKVAQ
-230 YDQIKGTLQ
+230 YDQIDGTLK
-239 LATPDISLNLN
+239 LTTPDICLNLN
-250 EPYLENDT
+250 EPYLKHDT
-258 LNLKL
+258 LSLNLPVL
-263 PLQFSLKEKKGHLD
+263 FSLNDMKGHLE
-277 KAQIGLNRYL
+277 KAQIGLNRYI
-287 IDMGGDVAIAENSDV
+287 IDVDGDVAVAENNDV

-323 EKVQKKLSSIE
+323 EKVQQKLSGIE

-353 LMPQIKAKVLTDN
+353 LMPLIKAKVLTDN
-366 VKVNVKK
+366 LKVNVKQ
-373 LPYPFIEVKLDGD
+373 LPYPFTEVNLDGD
-386 LDLDLNSDANSLTIN
+386 LGLDLNSDANSLTVN
-401 SISAKFN
+401 SINAKFN

-441 SFLPKKVKLNGRT
+441 SFLPKNVKLNGRT

-461 FTVENLMKSLDDYN
+461 FTYEQLMKSLDDYN

-485 KINSFAFD
+485 KVNNFTFD
-493 MDTIHATAPV
+493 MDTIHASAPM

-510 PASTKQKGL
+510 PASAKQKGQ
-519 KGAYITLT
+519 KGAYITLV
-527 TSQLDAK
+527 TSKIDAT
-534 VGKGIKADL
+534 VGKGVKADL
-543 KKPDIKLAA
+543 RNPDIKLAA
-552 DNFKGGFEK
+552 DNFKGGLEK
-561 MLLNADM
+561 MLLNADL
-568 KFSHLDVD
+568 KFSHLDVN
-576 YDTIHANID
+576 YDDVTAKID
-585 APALTFVTTPGKT
+585 APALTFVTTPEKN
-598 AKGLNARVTLDG
+598 AKGLKARVTLDG
-610 KSVVANMGK
+610 KNVVANMGK
-619 AYSLNSNLLKVDASV
+619 EYAVNSNSLKVNASV
-634 AENKV
+634 SENKV
-639 KKDFLNHWNP
+639 KTDFLNHWNP
-649 SADFILGNAVVK
+649 SADFVLGTALLK
-661 VDGIDEDIRISNIDF
+661 VDGIDELIRISNIDF

-686 KSTFRIGK
+686 RSTFRIGQ

-715 LMKGEMQV
+715 LMKGELQV
-723 TSDFLDFNEIMD
+723 TSEFLDINEILD
-735 LTSGLGHSDAGP
+735 LTSGLGR
-747 STPSTSSGTEGSGA
+747 TEENGASMGSA
-761 DSGTENKEDDPFMV
+761 TDSQPENKEDNPFMV
-775 PEGIDFT
+775 PEGIDFN
-782 FVLNTKRAL
+782 FVLNTQRAL
-791 YDNFDMNSLNGT
+791 YDNFDMNNLKGT

-840 LAMDFHLIKVQIND
+840 LAMDFHLFRVQIND

-882 ETNLKSNYAP
+882 ETNLKSNYEP

-962 VDGRMTLDKNGEYHL
+962 VDGRMTLDRNGEYHL

-985 VRLGLKISGPLNKL
+985 VRLGLKISGPFNKL

-1013 PNKRNDREQ
+1013 PNKRNDTEQ

>member
-19 VLIVVGVAA
+19 LLIVVGIAVGM
-28 ALVISSGWLTKQVK
+28 ISSTGRLTKMVK
-42 KYAPEF
+42 KYAPQF

-66 PDVGIDIENVALL
+66 PNVGIDIENVALI
-79 NPMTGSPSDT
+79 NPMVGSPSDT

-121 FVNLYTDTLG
+121 FVNLYIDSIG
-131 NNNFNVFKTK
+131 NNNLDVFKTK
-141 EDNDTTNSFDYLVD
+141 EDNETTKTTFDYLVD
-155 IEEVKLIN
+155 IEEVKLK
-163 NTLLYTDDRNQMT
+163 NTDLIYTDERNGMM
-176 AQAQGL
+176 AKSQGL
-182 NLDLKGK
+182 DLDLKGK

-197 DLALNAKALSLK
+197 DLSLNAKDLTLK
-209 MKAVQMAMKTLD
+209 MKAIQLALKTLD
-221 LDFDGEVVQ
+221 LGFDGKVAQ
-230 YDQIKGTLQ
+230 YDQIDGTLK
-239 LATPDISLNLN
+239 LTTPDICLNLN
-250 EPYLENDT
+250 EPYLEHDT
-258 LNLKL
+258 LRLDL
-263 PLQFSLKEKKGHLD
+263 PVLFSLKDMKGHLD
-277 KAQIGLNRYL
+277 KAKIELNRYQF
-287 IDMGGDVAIAENSDV
+287 DVNGDVAIAENNDI

-309 TNTLVVEDVLTYLP
+309 TNALVVEDVLTYLP
-323 EKVQKKLSSIE
+323 EKVQQKLSRIE

-353 LMPQIKAKVLTDN
+353 LMPLIKAKVLTDN
-366 VKVNVKK
+366 LKVNVKR
-373 LPYPFIEVKLDGD
+373 LPYPFTKVNLDGN
-386 LDLDLNSDANSLTIN
+386 LDLDLNSDANRLTVN
-401 SISAKFN
+401 SVSAKFN

-414 DGVVDDLLGD
+414 DGMVDDLLGD

-441 SFLPKKVKLNGRT
+441 SFLPKNIKLNGRT
-454 NLDLTTN
+454 SLDLTTN

-485 KINSFAFD
+485 KVNSFTFD
-493 MDTIHATAPV
+493 MDTIHVSAPA

-510 PASTKQKGL
+510 PASAKQKDQ
-519 KGAYITLT
+519 KGAYVTLT
-527 TSQLDAK
+527 TSQLNAR

-543 KKPDIKLAA
+543 KNPDMKLAA
-552 DNFKGGFEK
+552 DNFKGGLEK

-619 AYSLNSNLLKVDASV
+619 AYALNSNSLKVNGSV
-634 AENKV
+634 SENKV
-639 KKDFLNHWNP
+639 KTDFLNHWNP
-649 SADFILGNAVVK
+649 SADFVLGNAVVK

-686 KSTFRIGK
+686 KSTFRIGQ

-715 LMKGEMQV
+715 LMKGDLQV
-723 TSDFLDFNEIMD
+723 TSEFLDFNEILE
-735 LTSGLGHSDAGP
+735 LTSGLGHSDAEP
-747 STPSTSSGTEGSGA
+747 VEATV
-761 DSGTENKEDDPFMV
+761 TENKEDNPFMV
-775 PEGIDFT
+775 PEGIDFN
-782 FVLNTKRAL
+782 FVLNTQRAL
-791 YDNFDMNSLNGT
+791 YDNFDMNNLKGT

-840 LAMDFHLIKVQIND
+840 LALDFHLLRVQIND

-882 ETNLKSNYAP
+882 ETRLKSNYEP
-892 KISTLRAA
+892 KISTLLAA

-938 QLTAFKN
+938 QLTAFKDQ
-945 EIDLW
+945 IDLW

-962 VDGRMTLDKNGEYHL
+962 VDGRMTLDRNGEYHL

-985 VRLGLKISGPLNKL
+985 VRLGLKISGPFNKL

-1013 PNKRNDREQ
+1013 PNKRNDTEQ

>member
-1 MKKALKITGIV
+1 M
-12 LASLVGV
+12 VGS
-19 VLIVVGVAA
+19 A
-28 ALVISSGWLTKQVK
+28 
-42 KYAPEF
+42 
-48 ITCEMELG
+48 
-56 KADLTLFKTF
+56 
-66 PDVGIDIENVALL
+66 
-79 NPMTGSPSDT
+79 SDT
-89 LANID
+89 LANIN
-94 DLTVVLDLK
+94 DLTMVLDLK

-121 FVNLYTDTLG
+121 FVNLYTDSIG
-131 NNNFNVFKTK
+131 NNNFDVFKTK
-141 EDNDTTNSFDYLVD
+141 EDNDTIKTTFDYLVD
-155 IEEVKLIN
+155 IEAVKLK
-163 NTLLYTDDRNQMT
+163 NTDLIYTDDRNAMT
-176 AQAQGL
+176 AQSQGL

-197 DLALNAKALSLK
+197 DLSLNAEDLTFK
-209 MKAVQMAMKTLD
+209 MKAIQLALKTLD
-221 LDFDGEVVQ
+221 LGFNGKVAQ
-230 YDQIKGTLQ
+230 YDQIDGTLK
-239 LATPDISLNLN
+239 LTTPDICFNLN
-250 EPYLENDT
+250 EPYLEHDT
-258 LNLKL
+258 LRLDL
-263 PLQFSLKEKKGHLD
+263 PVLFSLKDMKGHLD
-277 KAQIGLNRYL
+277 KAKIGLNRYQF
-287 IDMGGDVAIAENSDV
+287 DVNGNVAIAENNDV

-309 TNTLVVEDVLTYLP
+309 TNALVVEDVLTYLP
-323 EKVQKKLSSIE
+323 EKVQQKLSGIE

-353 LMPQIKAKVLTDN
+353 LMPLIKAKVLTDN
-366 VKVNVKK
+366 LKVNVKQ
-373 LPYPFIEVKLDGD
+373 LPYPFTEVNLDGN
-386 LDLDLNSDANSLTIN
+386 LALDLNSDANSLTVN
-401 SISAKFN
+401 SVSAKYN

-441 SFLPKKVKLNGRT
+441 SFLPKNVKLNGRT

-461 FTVENLMKSLDDYN
+461 FTYEQLMKSLDDYN

-485 KINSFAFD
+485 KVSNFTFD
-493 MDTIHATAPV
+493 MDTIYASAPM
-503 LNVGLTL
+503 LNMGLTL
-510 PASTKQKGL
+510 PASAKQKGQ
-519 KGAYITLT
+519 KGAYITLA
-527 TSQLDAK
+527 TSKIDAT

-543 KKPDIKLAA
+543 RNPDIKLAA
-552 DNFKGGFEK
+552 DNFKGGLEK
-561 MLLNADM
+561 MLLNADL

-576 YDTIHANID
+576 YDDITAKID
-585 APALTFVTTPGKT
+585 APAIIFVTTPEKN
-598 AKGLNARVTLDG
+598 AKGLKARVTLDG
-610 KSVVANMGK
+610 KDVVAKMGK
-619 AYSLNSNLLKVDASV
+619 EYAVNSNSLKINASV
-634 AENKV
+634 SENKV
-639 KKDFLNHWNP
+639 KTDFLNHWNP
-649 SADFILGNAVVK
+649 SADFVLGNAVVK

-686 KSTFRIGK
+686 KSTIRIGQ
-694 SDMSMQGSV
+694 SDLSLQGSV

-723 TSDFLDFNEIMD
+723 TSNMMNINEILD
-735 LTSGLGHSDAGP
+735 LTSGLGHSDAEP
-747 STPSTSSGTEGSGA
+747 VEATIT
-761 DSGTENKEDDPFMV
+761 DNKEDDPFMV
-775 PEGIDFT
+775 PEGIDFN
-782 FVLNTKRAL
+782 FVLNTKKAL
-791 YDNFDMNSLNGT
+791 YDNFDMNNLNGT
-803 MTVKDGTLLLRE
+803 MTVKDGTLILRE

-840 LAMDFHLIKVQIND
+840 LAMDFHLLRVQIND

-882 ETNLKSNYAP
+882 ETSLKSNYEP

-962 VDGRMTLDKNGEYHL
+962 VDGRMNLDRNGEYHL

-985 VRLGLKISGPLNKL
+985 VRLGLKISGPFNKL

-1013 PNKRNDREQ
+1013 PNKRTDTEQ

>member
-1 MKKALKITGIV
+1 MKKALKITGVV

-19 VLIVVGVAA
+19 LLIVVGIAVGM
-28 ALVISSGWLTKQVK
+28 ISSSGRLTKMVK
-42 KYAPEF
+42 KYAPQF

-66 PDVGIDIENVALL
+66 PNVGIDIENVALI
-79 NPMTGSPSDT
+79 NPMVGSPSDT
-89 LANID
+89 MANID

-121 FVNLYTDTLG
+121 FVNLYTDSIG
-131 NNNFNVFKTK
+131 NNNLDVFKTK
-141 EDNDTTNSFDYLVD
+141 EDNDTTKTTFDYLVD
-155 IEEVKLIN
+155 IEEVKLK
-163 NTLLYTDDRNQMT
+163 NTDLIYTDDRNGMMVKS
-176 AQAQGL
+176 QGL
-182 NLDLKGK
+182 DLDVKGK

-197 DLALNAKALSLK
+197 DLSLNAKELTLK
-209 MKAVQMAMKTLD
+209 MKAIQLALKTLD
-221 LDFDGEVVQ
+221 LGFDGKVAQ
-230 YDQIKGTLQ
+230 YDQIDGTLK
-239 LATPDISLNLN
+239 LTTPDICLNLN
-250 EPYLENDT
+250 EPYLEHDT
-258 LNLKL
+258 LRLDL
-263 PLQFSLKEKKGHLD
+263 PVLFSLKDMKGHLD
-277 KAQIGLNRYL
+277 KAKIELNRYQF
-287 IDMGGDVAIAENSDV
+287 DVNGDVAIAENNDI

-309 TNTLVVEDVLTYLP
+309 TNALVVEDVLTYLP
-323 EKVQKKLSSIE
+323 EKVQQKLSRIE

-353 LMPQIKAKVLTDN
+353 LMPLIKAKVLTDN
-366 VKVNVKK
+366 LKVNVKQ
-373 LPYPFIEVKLDGD
+373 LPYPFTEVNLDGN
-386 LDLDLNSDANSLTIN
+386 LALDLNSDANSLTVN
-401 SISAKFN
+401 SVSAKFN

-441 SFLPKKVKLNGRT
+441 SFLPKNIKLNGRT

-485 KINSFAFD
+485 KVNNFTFD
-493 MDTIHATAPV
+493 MDTIHASAPM

-510 PASTKQKGL
+510 PASAKQKGQ
-519 KGAYITLT
+519 KGAYITLA
-527 TSQLDAK
+527 TSKLDAK
-534 VGKGIKADL
+534 VGKGITADL
-543 KKPDIKLAA
+543 RNPDIKLAA
-552 DNFKGGFEK
+552 DNFKGGMEK
-561 MLLNADM
+561 LLLDADL
-568 KFSHLDVD
+568 KFSHLDLD
-576 YDTIHANID
+576 YDDITAKID
-585 APALTFVTTPGKT
+585 APVLTFVTTPEKN
-598 AKGLNARVTLDG
+598 AKGLKARVTLDG
-610 KSVVANMGK
+610 KDVVAKMGK
-619 AYSLNSNLLKVDASV
+619 EYAVNSNSLKVNASV
-634 AENKV
+634 SENKV
-639 KKDFLNHWNP
+639 KTDFLNHWNP
-649 SADFILGNAVVK
+649 SADFVLGNAVVK

-686 KSTFRIGK
+686 KSTIRIGQ
-694 SDMSMQGSV
+694 SDLSLQGSV

-723 TSDFLDFNEIMD
+723 TSNMMNINEILD
-735 LTSGLGHSDAGP
+735 LTSGLGHSDAEP
-747 STPSTSSGTEGSGA
+747 FEATIT
-761 DSGTENKEDDPFMV
+761 DNKEDDPFMV
-775 PEGIDFT
+775 PEGIDFN
-782 FVLNTKRAL
+782 FVLNTKKAL
-791 YDNFDMNSLNGT
+791 YDNFDMNNLNGT
-803 MTVKDGTLLLRE
+803 MTVKDGTLILRE

-840 LAMDFHLIKVQIND
+840 LAMDFHLLRVQIND

-882 ETNLKSNYAP
+882 ETSLKSNYEP

-962 VDGRMTLDKNGEYHL
+962 VDGRMTLDRNGEYHL

-985 VRLGLKISGPLNKL
+985 VRLGLKISGPFNKL

-1013 PNKRNDREQ
+1013 PNKRNDTEQ

>member
-1 MKKALKITGIV
+1 MKKALKITGIT
-12 LASLVGV
+12 LASLVGL
-19 VLIVVGVAA
+19 VLIVAGIAA
-28 ALVISSGWLTKQVK
+28 ALVSSSGWLTKQVK

-48 ITCEMELG
+48 ITCEMQLE
-56 KADLTLFKTF
+56 KADLTLFKSF
-66 PDVGIDIENVALL
+66 PNVGIDIENVALI
-79 NPMTGSPSDT
+79 NPMAGSPSDT

-131 NNNFNVFKTK
+131 NNNFDVFKTK
-141 EDNDTTNSFDYLVD
+141 EDRDTTKTSFDYLVD
-155 IEEVKLIN
+155 IEEVKLKN
-163 NTLLYTDDRNQMT
+163 NILLYTDDRNQMT
-176 AQAQGL
+176 AQAQDL

-197 DLALNAKALSLK
+197 DLALNADVLSLK
-209 MKAVQMAMKTLD
+209 MKAVDLAMKTLD
-221 LDFDGEVVQ
+221 LDFDGEVAQ
-230 YDQIKGTLQ
+230 YDQINGTLK

-250 EPYLENDT
+250 DPYLENDT

-263 PLQFSLKEKKGHLD
+263 PLQFSIKDMKGHLD
-277 KAQIGLNRYL
+277 QGQIGLNRYV
-287 IDMGGDVAIAENSDV
+287 IDVNGDVEIAENNDV

-340 LSDVEVKGTFNDS
+340 LSDIIVKGTFNDS
-353 LMPQIKAKVLTDN
+353 LMPLMKAKVLTDN
-366 VKVNVKK
+366 LKANVKE
-373 LPYPFIEVKLDGD
+373 LPYPFTEVNLDGD
-386 LDLDLNSDANSLTIN
+386 LDLDLNSDANSLTVN
-401 SISAKFN
+401 SVSAKFN

-430 VKGDVPLTDIK
+430 VKGDVPLMDIK
-441 SFLPKKVKLNGRT
+441 SFLPKNVKLNGRT

-461 FTVENLMKSLDDYN
+461 FTVENLMKSLKDYN

-485 KINSFAFD
+485 RVNSFAFD
-493 MDTIHATAPV
+493 MDTIHASAPA

-510 PASTKQKGL
+510 PASAKQRGQT
-519 KGAYITLT
+519 GAYVTLT
-527 TSQLDAK
+527 TTQLDAK
-534 VGKGIKADL
+534 VGKGIKANL
-543 KKPDIKLAA
+543 KNPDIKLAS

-619 AYSLNSNLLKVDASV
+619 AYALNSNSLKVNASV
-634 AENKV
+634 SENKV
-639 KKDFLNHWNP
+639 KTDFLNHWNP
-649 SADFILGNAVVK
+649 SADFILGNAFVK
-661 VDGIDEDIRISNIDF
+661 VDGIDELIRISNIDF

-686 KSTFRIGK
+686 KSTFRIGQ
-694 SDMSMQGSV
+694 SDMSMQGSI

-723 TSDFLDFNEIMD
+723 TSDFLDLNEIMA
-735 LTSGLGHSDAGP
+735 LTSGIGHTATAEEKAE
-747 STPSTSSGTEGSGA
+747 ST
-761 DSGTENKEDDPFMV
+761 NKEDDPFMV
-775 PEGIDFT
+775 PEGIDFN
-782 FVLNTKRAL
+782 FVLNTQRAL
-791 YDNFDMNSLNGT
+791 YDNFDMNNLKGT
-803 MTVKDGTLLLRE
+803 LTVKDGTLLLRE

-882 ETNLKSNYAP
+882 ETNLKSNYEP

-918 ITDML
+918 ITDLL

-962 VDGRMTLDKNGEYHL
+962 VDGRMTLDRNGEYHL

-985 VRLGLKISGPLNKL
+985 VRLGLKISGPFNKL

-1013 PNKRNDREQ
+1013 PNKRNDTEQ
-1022 MYYELKKKIADRLKS
+1022 MYYELKKKIADRLKG